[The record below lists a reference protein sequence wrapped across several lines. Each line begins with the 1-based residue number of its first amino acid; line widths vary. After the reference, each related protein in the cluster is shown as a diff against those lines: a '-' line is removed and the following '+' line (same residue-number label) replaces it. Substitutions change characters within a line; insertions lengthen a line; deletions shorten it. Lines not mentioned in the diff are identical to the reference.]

1 LVSSGDSPGV
11 QPDAAAPTAGIKA
24 KAASGVGLASLLSAA
39 AGIIIL
45 FIASRA
51 LSLEDN
57 AQFLSFWAAFFF
69 IYGILGGIQIEST
82 RAVRAGLLS
91 GQTGSRRG
99 ARILPTALLI
109 GGAVALGVVA
119 LGPLLGAFIFPHNPV
134 VIVAALAIS
143 AVMYAC
149 HCAQAGSVQGQGAW
163 STLAQMVS
171 FESVL
176 RMAAI
181 AVAALLSAPLI
192 GIELAVLV
200 TVVVWP
206 LMLLLSAPSRR
217 AATARADVPARRL
230 LYNTGHAMLSAGSS
244 AALVVGFPILVNIS
258 STPEEYAQ
266 AAPLLL
272 AISMT
277 RAPIMIPLQ
286 AFQGVAITAVM
297 QPGGRGWRAL
307 LRPVGLLTA
316 IGLLG
321 AVLAAWIG
329 PALMMLVFG
338 PDYYVDGWVL
348 GALMIAAVLIAVLT
362 LSGTAAMA
370 VGKHRAFSSGWLLA
384 TALALGLLWLPASIE
399 VRSIL
404 SLTVGPLLGIAV
416 HAAAI
421 GSRPKALVPA
431 A

>member
-1 LVSSGDSPGV
+1 MK
-11 QPDAAAPTAGIKA
+11 PDTAAPAAGIKA

-45 FIASRA
+45 FVASRS

-69 IYGILGGIQIEST
+69 IYGVLGGIQAEST
-82 RAVRAGLLS
+82 RAVRAGLLCGS
-91 GQTGSRRG
+91 GETGRG

-109 GGAVALGVVA
+109 GGAVALAVLA
-119 LGPLLGAFIFPHNPV
+119 LGPLLGAFIFPEHSAI
-134 VIVAALAIS
+134 IVAALAAS
-143 AVMYAC
+143 AVMYAG

-171 FESVL
+171 FESLL

-181 AVAALLSAPLI
+181 TAAALLSAPLI

-217 AATARADVPARRL
+217 AATARAEVPAGRL
-230 LYNTGHAMLSAGSS
+230 LRNTSHAMLSAGSS
-244 AALVVGFPILVNIS
+244 AALMVGFPILVNIS
-258 STPEEYAQ
+258 STAEEYAQ

-307 LRPVGLLTA
+307 LRPVGLLA
-316 IGLLG
+316 GIGLVG

-329 PALMMLVFG
+329 PALMMLIFG
-338 PDYYVDGWVL
+338 PDYYVEGWVL
-348 GALMIAAVLIAVLT
+348 GVLMIAAVLIAVLT

-370 VGKHRAFSSGWLLA
+370 LGKHRSFSSGWLLA
-384 TALALGLLWLPASIE
+384 TALSLGLLWLPASIE
-399 VRSIL
+399 VRCVL
-404 SLTVGPLLGIAV
+404 SLTAGPLLGIAV

-421 GSRPKALVPA
+421 GSRPRALVPA